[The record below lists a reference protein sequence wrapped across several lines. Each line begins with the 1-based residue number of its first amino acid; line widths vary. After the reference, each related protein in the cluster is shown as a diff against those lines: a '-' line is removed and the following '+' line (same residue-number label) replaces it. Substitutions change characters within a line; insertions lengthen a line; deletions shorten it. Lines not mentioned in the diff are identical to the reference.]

1 MYNNLAIDVN
11 NCKVALYIRLS
22 QEDRNKKYES
32 DSESIINQRDVLN
45 KYCIDNQMHVVDEYV
60 DDGYSGTT
68 FERPAFQRMIEDI
81 ENGRINCVIVKDLS
95 RFGRDHIMSGFYLE
109 IYFPEKGVRF
119 ISLLDSY
126 DNGKNQ
132 ASNDTSTFILT
143 FNDWY
148 SKQNS
153 IKIRNVLDAKRRDG
167 KFVGSMPSF
176 GYMRD
181 PNDKGHLIPDPRT
194 APIVK
199 QIFDWYEEGIGSSE
213 ITTRL
218 NEMNIPTPSAYKDIK
233 LSSRLIMKDTWT
245 ISSVR
250 KILKNRIYTGDM
262 IQHTQMKV
270 SYKSKKKV
278 TLDESMWFVVENTHE
293 PLIDKDRFFFLQ
305 TRVENKA
312 KVRKINREKRLF
324 ENLIYCEECGN
335 QLGVMYRKNHDYWTV
350 NCNRY
355 ARDPKRAM
363 CSPHFFPY
371 EYLEEQLLERII
383 PQFQVFV
390 DALNIDELNKEI
402 KESLKKRSTNIKTI
416 KTDYA
421 GRKKILLSQLQSLY
435 DDKCNGDISMNM
447 YQMLSSAIEEE
458 LVEIEKKLELE
469 NKTKRVEEYKKKK
482 EKEYFEQIKQLLDL
496 KKPNR
501 ELMLAVIDRINI
513 TSDREITIKYKYEFI
528 PDEVFYYK
536 EKEGPRNPYGV
547 RGKNHSTTD
556 NKNN

>member
-11 NCKVALYIRLS
+11 NCKAALYIRLS

-45 KYCIDNQMHVVDEYV
+45 KYCIDNQIHVVDEYV

-218 NEMNIPTPSAYKDIK
+218 NEMNIPTPSSYKDIK

-305 TRVENKA
+305 TRIENKA

-371 EYLEEQLLERII
+371 EYLEEQLLEKIRDCLTDYMNMLDIDYLN
-383 PQFQVFV
+383 
-390 DALNIDELNKEI
+390 DALTKQQNN
-402 KESLKKRSTNIKTI
+402 T
-416 KTDYA
+416 Y
-421 GRKKILLSQLQSLY
+421 LY
-435 DDKCNGDISMNM
+435 DKK
-447 YQMLSSAIEEE
+447 E
-458 LVEIEKKLELE
+458 LLV
-469 NKTKRVEEYKKKK
+469 KKK
-482 EKEYFEQIKQLLDL
+482 EKLQNQLVKIYEDKLEGIVSVEMYRTMASKIEPEIASIEKEIENLKLISTDIEDVKKVVPDYKEKIKLLLDL
-496 KKPNR
+496 NNPTR
-501 ELMLAVIDRINI
+501 ELISTVIDKIVIDEKN
-513 TSDREITIKYKYEFI
+513 EIVIYFKYGILEPIKFKYI
-528 PDEVFYYK
+528 KPIK
-536 EKEGPRNPYGV
+536 PRNPYG
-547 RGKNHSTTD
+547 RKGKN
-556 NKNN
+556 K